1 MSIAASVLIRPSSC
15 LRLLLAA
22 MALLLLAV
30 TPWLF
35 LFAFPTVSASWRLAL
50 VFPCAIAAFGLL
62 HASFRT
68 RKWFLLDICGLGRI
82 RLREHYT
89 GAAAAWLKETNFSRP
104 PRTVR
109 LLEGSTFWPGLLAL
123 RLRDQDGKTTSLL
136 VLPDSVAPGAFRA
149 LSLSLRWI
157 ASQDSERAPMHN
169 EF

>member
-1 MSIAASVLIRPSSC
+1 M
-15 LRLLLAA
+15 
-22 MALLLLAV
+22 
-30 TPWLF
+30 
-35 LFAFPTVSASWRLAL
+35 
-50 VFPCAIAAFGLL
+50 
-62 HASFRT
+62 RT
-68 RKWFLLDICGLGRI
+68 RPDQVEGTLHRRSGGLVEGNEFLP
-82 RLREHYT
+82 
-89 GAAAAWLKETNFSRP
+89 AA
-104 PRTVR
+104 RTVR